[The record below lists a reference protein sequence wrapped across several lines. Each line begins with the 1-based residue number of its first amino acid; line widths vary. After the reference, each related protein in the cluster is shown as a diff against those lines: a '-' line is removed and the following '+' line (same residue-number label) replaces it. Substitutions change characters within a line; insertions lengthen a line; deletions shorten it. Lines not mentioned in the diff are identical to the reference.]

1 MPVNRTAIMTLKL
14 LLAAVA
20 CLAPLRAAVIRNGSK
35 LEVRL
40 QHRVGSRV
48 SHMGDAVRAVII
60 TPVFDRD
67 TILVPAGATVSG
79 VVDHV
84 DRLGLGLRHTAARLD
99 LLFTQLHLSD
109 GAVIPIDARVVSV
122 EEAREIVTDTG
133 VIVGIHPCASFS
145 TGVSGLFTL
154 LIGEPEFGLPVLGFK
169 FLAARSPDAEITF
182 SAGTE
187 MVLRLNGDVR
197 LHNPASYEPA
207 LPLLGMSQGAHLE
220 HVLATLPQ
228 QQASRDGTHPSDLI
242 NIALI
247 GSQQAI
253 ERAFRAAGWHAS
265 ERHGVMALY
274 HMYHCMVQRVG
285 YSMAPMTDLR
295 FNGNPPDAAFEKT
308 LDTLA
313 KRHHIRLWREAESN
327 VWLGAA
333 TEDIKYKIRALHIT
347 HDTDRDI
354 DNERAKVVN
363 DLAFTE
369 CIDRGAL
376 IPRVSLKAVQEDAH
390 SIVTDGDVAVLE
402 LNACDSPRSMPSDP
416 QTPRRIR
423 AIRAAAAVGEDI
435 ARSNPVSVGYAM
447 TKAMFGRSK
456 TRASDR
462 GQAPGAYKRDI
473 AISRMDETAPAK
485 TLALR

>member
-1 MPVNRTAIMTLKL
+1 MPVTRTAIGISKL
-14 LLAAVA
+14 LLTALV
-20 CLAPLRAAVIRNGSK
+20 CFAPLRAAFLRDGSE

-48 SHMGDAVRAVII
+48 SHVGDMVRAVII
-60 TPVFDRD
+60 APVFDHD
-67 TILVPAGATVSG
+67 TVIVPAGATVSG

-84 DRLGLGLRHTAARLD
+84 DRLGLGIRHTAARLD
-99 LLFTQLHLSD
+99 LQFTQLDLSD
-109 GAVIPIDARVVSV
+109 GTVIPIDARVASV
-122 EEAREIVTDTG
+122 EEAREIVSDTG
-133 VIVGIHPCASFS
+133 VIIGIHPCASFS

-154 LIGEPEFGLPVLGFK
+154 FIGEPEFGLPVLGFK

-182 SAGTE
+182 PAGTE
-187 MVLRLNGDVR
+187 MVLRLTREVR
-197 LHNPASYEPA
+197 LYPPASYKPA
-207 LPLLGMSQGAHLE
+207 LSLLTVTQGAHLE
-220 HVLATLPQ
+220 HLLATLPQ

-253 ERAFRAAGWHAS
+253 ERAFRAAGWHAG

-285 YSMAPMTDLR
+285 YSRAPMTNLR
-295 FNGNPPDAAFEKT
+295 FNGNPPDAAFEKS

-313 KRHHIRLWREAESN
+313 KRHHIRLWREAQSN

-333 TEDIKYKIRALHIT
+333 TEDVKYKVRALHIT
-347 HDTDRDI
+347 HATDPDI
-354 DNERAKVVN
+354 DNERAKIVN
-363 DLAFTE
+363 DLAFTG

-376 IPRVSLKAVQEDAH
+376 IPRVSLKTVQEDAR

-402 LNACDSPRSMPSDP
+402 LNGCDSPRSMPSDP
-416 QTPRRIR
+416 QAARRIR
-423 AIRAAAAVGEDI
+423 AIRAAVAVSEDI
-435 ARSNPVSVGYAM
+435 VRSNPVSVGYAM
-447 TKAMFGRSK
+447 TKSMLGHSK
-456 TRASDR
+456 TPTNDR

-473 AISRMDETAPAK
+473 AISRIDETAPAR